1 MTDNVYDMTE
11 HNRIREEASLW
22 LARLDGEDADSKL
35 HREFEQWLSCDSRH
49 RFVFSE
55 LSDVWGEMDILA
67 LFQPLLTTTPEQ
79 GSTALTAQTKS
90 YGTHRSWLP
99 FAAAALIV
107 MAIGLLYP
115 TSWQQQAEP
124 QVYTTSIGEQRT
136 IELDDGSTVQLNT
149 NSVVEVAYSNDIRQL
164 RLLRGEAYFDVAH
177 NKSRPFVVQAGS
189 GNIEA
194 VGTAFAIQLEQ
205 SSVEVAVT
213 EGRVKVTPLAAQP
226 SSTSPMEKPLAYADA
241 GQVVIY
247 NKGIE
252 SIQTASRDQLD
263 RFLSWRTGQLR
274 FQGETLEEAIS
285 EFSRYS
291 DIRVILSE
299 PTVRDLRVGGV
310 FKTGDI
316 DEFLNV
322 LEEGFQVEVRRHS
335 PKLVYLKMAKK

>member
-11 HNRIREEASLW
+11 YNRIREEASLW

-35 HREFEQWLSCDSRH
+35 HREFEHWLSRDSRH
-49 RFVFSE
+49 RSVFSE
-55 LSDVWGEMDILA
+55 LGDVWGEMDILA
-67 LFQPLLTTTPEQ
+67 LFQPLLTTTSELD
-79 GSTALTAQTKS
+79 STSIPAQTRPS
-90 YGTHRSWLP
+90 RANRTWLS
-99 FAAAALIV
+99 FAAAALVV

-124 QVYTTSIGEQRT
+124 LVYTTSIGEQRT
-136 IELDDGSTVQLNT
+136 VELDDGSTIQLNT

-177 NKSRPFVVQAGS
+177 NKNRPFVVQAGS
-189 GNIEA
+189 GNVEA

-226 SSTSPMEKPLAYADA
+226 SPTPPMEKPLAYADA
-241 GQVVIY
+241 GQIVTY

-252 SIQTASRDQLD
+252 SIQTASNDQLE

-285 EFSRYS
+285 EFSRYT
-291 DIRVILSE
+291 DIRIILSE
-299 PTVRDLRVGGV
+299 PAVRELRVGGV

-316 DEFLNV
+316 NEFLNV
-322 LEEGFQVEVRRHS
+322 LEEGFQVEVKRHS
-335 PKLVYLKMAKK
+335 PKLVYLKMTQK